1 MELGMYVI
9 KLYPSHNNY
18 VFRYRMTNK
27 LCKILQEIVI
37 TILEMNTF
45 RFEFKLT
52 MSLKWRQT
60 NSTFPAIPRTFRD
73 KDKGH
78 CSSFRQSRANEKK
91 EIVETLLGQSSNVGL
106 MVLPIRSLFKMTP
119 LFRSISRCGS
129 RCVSNFDV
137 DFLTKRIVQATKEN
151 GCQVNGNST
160 LNKIKDALSEKRY
173 LLELDDVWNRDAN
186 KWKVLKM
193 YINDGGKGSSVM
205 TS

>member
-27 LCKILQEIVI
+27 LCKILQEIDI
-37 TILEMNTF
+37 TISEMNTF

-52 MSLKWRQT
+52 IFYGSATEDIAHYFVNQEPMRRRRLLR
-60 NSTFPAIPRTFRD
+60 
-73 KDKGH
+73 H
-78 CSSFRQSRANEKK
+78 CLAKAA
-91 EIVETLLGQSSNVGL
+91 T
-106 MVLPIRSLFKMTP
+106 
-119 LFRSISRCGS
+119 SISRRGS
-129 RCVSNFDV
+129 GCVSNFDV

-160 LNKIKDALSEKRY
+160 LNKIKDALSGKRY

-186 KWKVLKM
+186 KWKMLKM